1 MDVSSENCCCATA
14 GAKISPHGLK
24 THTHTGESSVSPPPQ
39 FTPHAPKPRPLP
51 AIFDLRLALSSFARR
66 PSGRLGLPSTVP
78 ATRPSCPRQVPGGP
92 EANASGVSMLQFEW
106 LQRRRSTPHLRF
118 CVRPKGGFWCR
129 CCVPSEAEAGDMEE
143 DRSNHQ
149 A

>member
-1 MDVSSENCCCATA
+1 MLCKRRR
-14 GAKISPHGLK
+14 KIFSTRLVK
-24 THTHTGESSVSPPPQ
+24 HTHRGKSSVSPPPP

-51 AIFDLRLALSSFARR
+51 AIFDLRLALCSISFALQV
-66 PSGRLGLPSTVP
+66 SGRLGPPSSVP

-118 CVRPKGGFWCR
+118 CVRPKGGFRCR
-129 CCVPSEAEAGDMEE
+129 CCVPSEAEAGDME